1 MVRKRDYTEDEAAK
15 VVDML
20 ASGRTFRGTAHDCGM
35 TLGMVQRI
43 WENHMQSM
51 CAEEDSDD

>member
-20 ASGRTFRGTAHDCGM
+20 ASGRTFRVRRM
-35 TLGMVQRI
+35 TVG
-43 WENHMQSM
+43 
-51 CAEEDSDD
+51 

>member
-1 MVRKRDYTEDEAAK
+1 
-15 VVDML
+15 ML